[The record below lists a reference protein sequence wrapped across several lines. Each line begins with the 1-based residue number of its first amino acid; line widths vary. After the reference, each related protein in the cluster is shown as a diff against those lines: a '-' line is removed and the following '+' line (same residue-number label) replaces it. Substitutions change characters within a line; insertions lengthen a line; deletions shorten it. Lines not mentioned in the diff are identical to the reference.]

1 MTEPTP
7 SCSNCRY
14 LYHNPTLA
22 MQGRCSKREG
32 IEPVVQEV
40 YVLVDWMREM
50 EGDGLTGHIQRANT
64 RNTMTLVTNLAM
76 STDLQIAGFL
86 KEDDLITGVVIKI
99 IPPIKLS
106 DIKGVSE

>member
-1 MTEPTP
+1 M
-7 SCSNCRY
+7 
-14 LYHNPTLA
+14 LKA
-22 MQGRCSKREG
+22 GAV
-32 IEPVVQEV
+32 EPVGTGV

-50 EGDGLTGHIQRANT
+50 GGDGLTGHIQRANT

-86 KEDDLITGVVIKI
+86 KEDDLVTGVVIKI

-106 DIKGVSE
+106 DIKGDSE